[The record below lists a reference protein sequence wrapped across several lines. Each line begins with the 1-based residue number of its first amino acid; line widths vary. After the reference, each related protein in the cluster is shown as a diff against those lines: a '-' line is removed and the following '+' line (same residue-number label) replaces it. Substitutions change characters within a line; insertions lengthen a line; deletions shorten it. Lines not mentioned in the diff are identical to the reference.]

1 MRHHFSCR
9 RESTSFKERYQHMS
23 SFVAKSYRVER
34 ADAQPTSFVKADPG
48 YSVFRVKWEAAKGP
62 GEHEERELE
71 MHPVVAFSFSLDDGT
86 SNQPPWVKPTYV
98 SKPVTA
104 LQGLKPTSPTARYW
118 DVGLLTPDGHV
129 FCYECREEPF
139 YGQVFPKVLY
149 EYVAGSVLDVKSFVQ
164 IFDNT
169 YSGDETFENTP
180 LQTIYTVSDQVKK
193 FLEPEYCITPLQSIA
208 PIAPVG
214 SLASPVPL
222 SPNKLQKRGREGWPK
237 EKSNNKNSAPP
248 NAGTE
253 KRNRGGARTGAGRPK
268 KSADN
273 LFEGV

>member
-1 MRHHFSCR
+1 VRL
-9 RESTSFKERYQHMS
+9 SFRAAEKAHLLKKDINTYMP
-23 SFVAKSYRVER
+23 

-48 YSVFRVKWEAAKGP
+48 YFVFRVKWETAKGP
-62 GEHEERELE
+62 GEHEERKLE
-71 MHPVVAFSFSLDDGT
+71 MHPVVAFSFSFDDGT
-86 SNQPPWVKPTYV
+86 FNQPPWVKPTYV

-104 LQGLKPTSPTARYW
+104 LQGLKPTLGYW
-118 DVGLLTPDGHV
+118 DLGLLTPDGHV
-129 FCYECREEPF
+129 FCYEFREEPF
-139 YGQVFPKVLY
+139 FSGQVFPKVLY

-169 YSGDETFENTP
+169 YSGNMRENSNC
-180 LQTIYTVSDQVKK
+180 IYTVSDQVKK
-193 FLEPEYCITPLQSIA
+193 FLEPRITPLQSIIA

-237 EKSNNKNSAPP
+237 EKSKDKNPAPP

-253 KRNRGGARTGAGRPK
+253 KRARGGARTGAGRPK
-268 KSADN
+268 KSPDN
-273 LFEGV
+273 LFEGL